1 MGFWGQT
8 QVRNQPA
15 QGVAGDRASQNPITT
30 FDAGPG
36 GLVAGAAGVIVGNF
50 AWVSPP
56 TDPNGTA
63 QIANSF
69 GVGNTAGFV
78 YNVTQALDT
87 IFLSGAGMVIPQ
99 GLPVALATHGDFWV
113 VNSGSTEAIPV
124 GSSATP
130 SKVYANLSTGAVSFG
145 PTGSPTNSA
154 VATGS
159 SVAAETF
166 SVTGSIATDVLTV
179 TAVGSGTVY
188 PGSTISGTGITT
200 GTQISFQLTP
210 LLAGE
215 TTGGVGR
222 YQLSISQQGP
232 VASTT
237 VSGTYG
243 LLTIG
248 TLTSSAPFL
257 VGQTISG
264 SGVAAGTSITA
275 NVTGSG
281 GSGGT
286 MVVNNNTVVSSTT
299 ITSQATVET
308 KWYAASAGI
317 TGQLVKITSWVGT
330 QG

>member
-1 MGFWGQT
+1 MGFWGQK
-8 QVRNQPA
+8 QVQNQPA
-15 QGVAGDRASQNPITT
+15 QAVQGDRASQNPMAT

-36 GLVAGAAGVIVGNF
+36 GLVAGAAGVTVGYF
-50 AWVSPP
+50 AWVTPP

-69 GVGNTAGFV
+69 GVGNAAGFV
-78 YNVTQALDT
+78 YNDTQALDT
-87 IFLSGAGMVIPQ
+87 IFLSDAGLIIPQ
-99 GLPVALATHGDFWV
+99 GLPVALAVQGDFWV
-113 VNSGSTEAIPV
+113 INSGSTEA
-124 GSSATP
+124 TP
-130 SKVYANLSTGAVSFG
+130 GMKAYANLSTGAVSFAA
-145 PTGSPTNSA
+145 TGSPTNSA

-215 TTGGVGR
+215 AVGGIGR

-257 VGQTISG
+257 VGQSISG

-299 ITSQATVET
+299 ITSQATIET

-317 TGQLVKITSWVGT
+317 TGQLVKITSWVGS